1 MHFSHRLLIASL
13 KSSRLLFSFLTHSAA
28 PPRFYSCFKPFD
40 RCRPA
45 PYKHSIAPIATMARK
60 LAKAASESPL
70 SPPPE
75 ELEAA
80 AAENQAPAANGRK
93 RKAEPTV
100 TTAKRVRKTVVYK
113 EDDAS
118 SDGIAEPAPKKRVR
132 KVKVEETVAQGKPAE
147 AGEVKTKQKRQRK
160 NKEEDSAPLEQ
171 RTVGSKLMI
180 GAHVS
185 IAGGKNILLFWRTEM
200 RAGMIL
206 TTIFRYSQCYTKHH
220 AHRVSTIQR
229 TFHMVLFLYT
239 DDKSM
244 TAPTLLPFFSRTN
257 ENGKALPSIP
267 SMLNFSSM
275 VARNITSTSVTAVS
289 LMARI

>member
-1 MHFSHRLLIASL
+1 MHFHYRPLIASL
-13 KSSRLLFSFLTHSAA
+13 KSSRLPSFLLTYSAA
-28 PPRFYSCFKPFD
+28 PARFHSCFKPFD
-40 RCRPA
+40 RCRLA
-45 PYKHSIAPIATMARK
+45 PPKHNIAPIATMARK

-80 AAENQAPAANGRK
+80 AAEEQTPAANGRK

-100 TTAKRVRKTVVYK
+100 TTAKRIRKTVVYK

-118 SDGIAEPAPKKRVR
+118 SDGASEPAPKKRVR
-132 KVKVEETVAQGKPAE
+132 KVKAEETVVQAKPTKAS
-147 AGEVKTKQKRQRK
+147 EVKTTQKRQRK
-160 NKEEDSAPLEQ
+160 NKEEDSTPLEQ

-206 TTIFRYSQCYTKHH
+206 TSMFRCSQCHTKLD
-220 AHRVSTIQR
+220 AYRVSTNHI
-229 TFHMVLFLYT
+229 V
-239 DDKSM
+239 D
-244 TAPTLLPFFSRTN
+244 
-257 ENGKALPSIP
+257 IP
-267 SMLNFSSM
+267 YN
-275 VARNITSTSVTAVS
+275 SVH
-289 LMARI
+289 IN

>member
-1 MHFSHRLLIASL
+1 
-13 KSSRLLFSFLTHSAA
+13 
-28 PPRFYSCFKPFD
+28 
-40 RCRPA
+40 
-45 PYKHSIAPIATMARK
+45 MARK

-80 AAENQAPAANGRK
+80 AAENQTPAANGRK

-118 SDGIAEPAPKKRVR
+118 SDSIAEPAPKKRVR
-132 KVKVEETVAQGKPAE
+132 KVKVEETVAQEKPAE

-185 IAGGKNILLFWRTEM
+185 IAGGTNILLIFFGALKM
-200 RAGMIL
+200 RAGTIL
-206 TTIFRYSQCYTKHH
+206 TTMFRYSQCHTKHH
-220 AHRVSTIQR
+220 AYRVSTIQR
-229 TFHMVLFLYT
+229 TSHVVLFVYA

-244 TAPTLLPFFSRTN
+244 TAPTLLPFF
-257 ENGKALPSIP
+257 
-267 SMLNFSSM
+267 
-275 VARNITSTSVTAVS
+275 
-289 LMARI
+289 